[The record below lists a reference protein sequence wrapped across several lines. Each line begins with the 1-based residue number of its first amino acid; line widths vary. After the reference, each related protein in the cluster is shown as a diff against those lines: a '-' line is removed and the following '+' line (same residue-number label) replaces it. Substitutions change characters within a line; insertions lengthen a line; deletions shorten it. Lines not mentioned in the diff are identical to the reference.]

1 MRSFLTFGLVIAGG
15 VLSKNAD
22 QHYRLKESVT
32 PPVGWV
38 EHGSPDPNHIIHLRF
53 ALPQPKFR
61 LLEQNLYE
69 ISDPSNER
77 YSQHM
82 FKEEVEAL
90 AAPDQ
95 ESIDVVKAWLT
106 SYGIGDI
113 RYSAARDS
121 LKVFVPVSKAEEM
134 LNTVSSWFI
143 GFPVN

>member
-1 MRSFLTFGLVIAGG
+1 
-15 VLSKNAD
+15 
-22 QHYRLKESVT
+22 
-32 PPVGWV
+32 
-38 EHGSPDPNHIIHLRF
+38 
-53 ALPQPKFR
+53 
-61 LLEQNLYE
+61 
-69 ISDPSNER
+69 
-77 YSQHM
+77 M

-134 LNTVSSWFI
+134 LNTVCLH
-143 GFPVN
+143 GL